1 LFVKE
6 GVFQQDVES
15 VSADGFAPFLW
26 AFVDADAR
34 PDGVPKKLFDLHTN
48 LYIMFTTSPKR
59 ERWKALMMCTICAEI
74 IMNTW
79 SLEEMRMAWAYKFS
93 TTCLYWLVPH
103 SAKIRGL
110 TQDQQNLAEANF
122 KKFGPTPRTCITF
135 VKHEDLLR
143 AHERRCQ
150 AAIADITYDSLRRF
164 VRRGGTLDLD
174 AESHAVL
181 FVKRNKVEDLSE
193 AYLEPISANIEMQL
207 MDTIDN
213 LQRLQRIDL
222 YHAFASLDAT
232 KTVAGLVYESLG
244 HTLLREGI
252 TLTLKPMVQSF
263 QRKLFH
269 WNSRSREQA
278 SNSMDLDDSE
288 PVSFPPNIPFIYEGG
303 LTSVEPNRLY
313 VPKSRNQFAF
323 DSFFKLDARLYIFQL
338 TVAKSHDVKKGIKDS
353 LSGILNILP
362 PKANW
367 RFVFI
372 TPPDCEVDVNAN
384 SEVERFLE
392 GVTLYSAHLKIER
405 QRI

>member
-1 LFVKE
+1 MFKHVGPRVREDYIRIYNFCSRQHEEASSATEEIEMAPSVVITGQPGVGKTYWITYAVRRRLGEQKPFLWYRAGFCFLFVKE
-6 GVFQQDVES
+6 GVFRQDVES

-26 AFVDADAR
+26 AFVGCR
-34 PDGVPKKLFDLHTN
+34 YTP
-48 LYIMFTTSPKR
+48 R
-59 ERWKALMMCTICAEI
+59 C
-74 IMNTW
+74 
-79 SLEEMRMAWAYKFS
+79 
-93 TTCLYWLVPH
+93 
-103 SAKIRGL
+103 AKIRGL

-122 KKFGPTPRTCITF
+122 KNFGPTPRTCITF

-164 VRRGGTLDLD
+164 VRRGGSLDLD
-174 AESHAVL
+174 AELHAVFL
-181 FVKRNKVEDLSE
+181 VKRKIEDLGE
-193 AYLEPISANIEMQL
+193 VYLEPISANIEMQL

-213 LQRLQRIDL
+213 LKRLQRIDL

-232 KTVAGLVYESLG
+232 KTVAGLVYKSLG

-278 SNSMDLDDSE
+278 SNSVHLDDSE
-288 PVSFPPNIPFIYEGG
+288 PVSFPPNISFIYEGG

-313 VPKSRNQFAF
+313 VPKSRNQF
-323 DSFFKLDARLYIFQL
+323 L
-338 TVAKSHDVKKGIKDS
+338 TVAKSHDIKKGIKES

-392 GVTLYSAHLKIER
+392 GVTLYLAHLKIER
-405 QRI
+405 QRM